1 MSIAGAI
8 QLLEAERRK
17 LDAAIAA
24 LTGLNGTGPADLP
37 PRLLGPGQVAKPR
50 ANGQRKKEKAVA
62 ETTPSPDPRRA
73 KARALWEKGKTVA
86 EIAEAVGVT
95 AWSIYNWR
103 KVDDWPAQQDGQ
115 GRARR
120 CQDCEQLGT
129 GLTKCEHCGA
139 PR

>member
-1 MSIAGAI
+1 MSIAGAL

-24 LTGLNGTGPADLP
+24 LTGLNGTGPADPPLP
-37 PRLLGPGQVAKPR
+37 LLAPGAKAR
-50 ANGQRKKEKAVA
+50 SKGRRTAKNGKTA
-62 ETTPSPDPRRA
+62 EPPPPPDPRRA
-73 KARALWEKGKTVA
+73 KARALWEKGKTMA

-95 AWSIYNWR
+95 KQSTYNWR